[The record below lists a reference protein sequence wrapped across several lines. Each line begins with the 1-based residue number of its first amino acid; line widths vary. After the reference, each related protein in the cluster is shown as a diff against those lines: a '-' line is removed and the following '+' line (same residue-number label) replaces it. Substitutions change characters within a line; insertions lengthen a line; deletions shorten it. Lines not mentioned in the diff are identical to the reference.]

1 MEATQSGAVPGRRL
15 ARRTGAGTTL
25 MIFLL
30 AASLTATAWAR
41 QRPDGPF
48 YGRPNTFGVFAA
60 YSNDSSHMILGSAGL
75 RKLFDVGA
83 SYSRTILRNR
93 FVNWQYDGELLPVA
107 LESDPVQYTV
117 TTTTFTTATTGGAPV
132 TIIQRTGSPTLGT
145 CHPSSGSG
153 SNPGFYSYSY
163 TSTCGRRWTIGEALS
178 PIGFEWN
185 FFTRHRLQPLLEGHG
200 GEMYST
206 QAIPVDNAG
215 NFNFTFDFGAGLQWF
230 QSQRHSIR
238 FEYRYHHISNH
249 NTAEENPGI
258 DSGLAQISYCFSW

>member
-1 MEATQSGAVPGRRL
+1 MEAKQSGIVPGRRL
-15 ARRTGAGTTL
+15 ARRTHGATAL
-25 MIFLL
+25 MILLL
-30 AASLTATAWAR
+30 APSLTATAWAR
-41 QRPDGPF
+41 KKPDGPL
-48 YGRPNTFGVFAA
+48 YGRPSTFGVFAA
-60 YSNDSSHMILGSAGL
+60 YSNDSSPMILGTAGR

-93 FVNWQYDGELLPVA
+93 VVNWQYDGELLPVA

-117 TTTTFTTATTGGAPV
+117 TTTTLTDPV
-132 TIIQRTGSPTLGT
+132 GPPIIQTQRTGSPTLGA

-153 SNPGFYSYSY
+153 EIPGFYSYTY

-178 PIGFEWN
+178 PIGFQWN
-185 FFTRHRLQPLLEGHG
+185 FLTRHRLQPLLEGHG

-258 DSGLAQISYCFSW
+258 DSGLAQVSYCFSW